1 MTHTTATRTAPAR
14 ARAALAGR
22 AAQAAAVTAVAAA
35 ALVALSGAAFAAPA
49 AHHAAGA
56 AQQNCIAYPHT
67 CGYPD
72 ATNTGVPAATV
83 LRTVPGQV
91 SSGPGWA
98 YEKAGYVE
106 VFGNGATLSDLY
118 IPFNVDV
125 SASGVTIDD
134 VKVATSGT
142 GSFGISLR
150 HTAGVTIENSD
161 IYSPAGDDRLQYGID
176 DVYADSTGTL
186 IKGDQIHD
194 TADGIQINEGD
205 VTRNYIYNMKADAGD
220 HVDGLLS
227 TSGSTPANPLTIS
240 GNTILNPVDQTS
252 DIALYQDFG
261 PQGNATISGNLLAG
275 GGYSIYGGDSG
286 PATPTNIVITGNRFS
301 PRYYPTGGAYGPV
314 AYAATGTGDVWSGNI
329 WDNTLR
335 TVNP

>member
-1 MTHTTATRTAPAR
+1 MTLTTTPATRT
-14 ARAALAGR
+14 RAALAGR
-22 AAQAAAVTAVAAA
+22 AAKAAAVTAVAAA

-56 AQQNCIAYPHT
+56 AQQNCVAYPHT

-72 ATNTGVPAATV
+72 ATNTGVPATAV
-83 LRTVPGQV
+83 LQTVPGQV

-118 IPFNVDV
+118 IPYNVDV

-150 HTAGVTIENSD
+150 HTSDVTIENSD

-176 DVYADSTGTL
+176 DVYADSANTV
-186 IKGDQIHD
+186 IKDDQIHD

-205 VTRNYIYNMKADAGD
+205 VAGNYIYDMKADSRD

-261 PQGNATISGNLLAG
+261 PQGNATVKNNLLAG
-275 GGYSIYGGDSG
+275 GGYSIYAGDSG

-329 WDNTLR
+329 WDNTLQ
-335 TVNP
+335 TVAP

>member
-1 MTHTTATRTAPAR
+1 MTLTTTPATRT
-14 ARAALAGR
+14 RAALAGR
-22 AAQAAAVTAVAAA
+22 AAKAAAVTAVAAA

-56 AQQNCIAYPHT
+56 AQQNCVAYPHT

-125 SASGVTIDD
+125 SASNVTIDD

-150 HTAGVTIENSD
+150 HTSDVTIENSD

-176 DVYADSTGTL
+176 DVYADSAHTV
-186 IKGDQIHD
+186 IKANQIYD

-205 VTRNYIYNMKADAGD
+205 VTGNYIYNMKADAGD

-240 GNTILNPVDQTS
+240 RNTILNSIDQTS

-275 GGYSIYGGDSG
+275 GGYSIYAGDSG

-329 WDNTLR
+329 WDNTLQ
-335 TVNP
+335 TVTP